1 MSESV
6 QIADCQIARLLIAV
20 DSSISRAL
28 GKSAISNQKSADHNV
43 MLQQLTYAIRM
54 LMKNPGVTLVAVITL
69 ALGIGANTAIFS
81 VVNGVLLR
89 PLQYKNPD
97 RVVSLWENV
106 PGHGR
111 WRAAPGNFFDWKK
124 QNTLFEEMAAYGGSA
139 LTLTGAGEP
148 EQLIGTRVS
157 SGYFA
162 VVGVAP
168 VLGRSFLPEEYE
180 PGKGQVVIL
189 SHSLWQSRF
198 GGLENIVN
206 KSITLDGTVYT
217 VVGVMP
223 SGIYPMRPTTSG
235 RIDFDQTQQQ
245 YWLPM
250 SFTCGM
256 GRSSIGA
263 RAWCSREAEARR
275 HDGTSHC
282 GDEHDRCAAGASV
295 SGE

>member
-1 MSESV
+1 M
-6 QIADCQIARLLIAV
+6 QTLRYAV
-20 DSSISRAL
+20 
-28 GKSAISNQKSADHNV
+28 
-43 MLQQLTYAIRM
+43 RM

-89 PLQYKNPD
+89 PLQYRNPD

-124 QNTLFEEMAAYGGSA
+124 QNTLFEDMAAYGGSA

-189 SHSLWQSRF
+189 SRSLWQRRFNNNPGCRCPSLLNGPLFDLRPCLVWLGGSSQASRW
-198 GGLENIVN
+198 N
-206 KSITLDGTVYT
+206 KRL
-217 VVGVMP
+217 
-223 SGIYPMRPTTSG
+223 
-235 RIDFDQTQQQ
+235 
-245 YWLPM
+245 
-250 SFTCGM
+250 
-256 GRSSIGA
+256 
-263 RAWCSREAEARR
+263 RR
-275 HDGTSHC
+275 
-282 GDEHDRCAAGASV
+282 
-295 SGE
+295 